1 MAVLLAA
8 GGVSLLSLIAALV
21 AEVAFVL
28 EPCIMCI
35 YQRIPF
41 IAVILFTLIAI
52 ILRKRKGVA
61 RLMIAFSGLAFLANS
76 VMAFYHTGIELKW
89 WVSKVEGCAVP
100 HFGDD
105 PQSMLDNILSAPTGR
120 CDEIPWAD
128 PIFGLSMANYNIIL
142 CLGLFLMCAVS
153 LYAQKCSGNAR
164 CAHSGEDRQQ

>member
-61 RLMIAFSGLAFLANS
+61 RLMLAHALQSARDAGFYAMQFNFVLTSNEGAIRLWERAGFDTVGRIPEAFD
-76 VMAFYHTGIELKW
+76 H
-89 WVSKVEGCAVP
+89 
-100 HFGDD
+100 
-105 PQSMLDNILSAPTGR
+105 PT
-120 CDEIPWAD
+120 
-128 PIFGLSMANYNIIL
+128 
-142 CLGLFLMCAVS
+142 LGLVDALVMYKKLA
-153 LYAQKCSGNAR
+153 A
-164 CAHSGEDRQQ
+164 